1 MAYTS
6 ESSAQLETLY
16 PTCYP
21 LGMLK
26 ATALSIL
33 LTQALTFG
41 CETVCV
47 CNDDSQEHFATAHQ
61 MDTHDGRGDTEN
73 ARSDH
78 DHKSESTG
86 DRLECAMTACLSL
99 TESGTAVGTI
109 ALEFVSNNQM
119 SNNQLDFLSMIPPD
133 PPPPRFS

>member
-6 ESSAQLETLY
+6 DSSAQLESY
-16 PTCYP
+16 DSICYP

-26 ATALSIL
+26 TTALSIL
-33 LTQALTFG
+33 LAQALTFG

-47 CNDDSQEHFATAHQ
+47 CNDDSEEHVTTVHQ
-61 MDTHDGRGDTEN
+61 MDTHNGRDYTAN
-73 ARSDH
+73 DRSDH
-78 DHKSESTG
+78 DHESDATG
-86 DRLECAMTACLSL
+86 NRLECAMTASLTL
-99 TESGTAVGTI
+99 TESATTVGAI

-119 SNNQLDFLSMIPPD
+119 SNYRLDFLSMIPPD